1 MRTIINPWIGN
12 TQGYNCFGCNPNNPL
27 GVHMHFY
34 WDGEQVVTIW
44 KANPNYV
51 SWIDT
56 LHGGIQATLL
66 DEICG
71 WVVFYQLQT
80 SGVTAKMEMRYR
92 KPVSTLWPYIRL
104 NAKLVEHR
112 RNIAIV
118 HGEILSPEGVCCAEC
133 TCTYFVYTGEKALE
147 MGYIP
152 AILDEKEVTLEEA
165 IDHATTAANTY
176 TQLRPKL

>member
-1 MRTIINPWIGN
+1 MKKSLFLLLLLTILLLS
-12 TQGYNCFGCNPNNPL
+12 GCGARPP
-27 GVHMHFY
+27 
-34 WDGEQVVTIW
+34 VTRDRE
-44 KANPNYV
+44 AV
-51 SWIDT
+51 LSWIDT

-104 NAKLVEHR
+104 NAKLVEQR

-133 TCTYFVYTGEKALE
+133 NCTYFIYSGEKSIE

-152 AILDEKEVTLEEA
+152 ARLAEEEVTLEEA
-165 IDHATTAANTY
+165 V
-176 TQLRPKL
+176 LLLGRL

>member
-1 MRTIINPWIGN
+1 MRAIINPWIGN
-12 TQGYNCFGCNPNNPL
+12 TKGYNCFGCNPDNPQ
-27 GVHMHFY
+27 GAHMHFY
-34 WDGEQVVTIW
+34 WDGEQVVSIW
-44 KANPNYV
+44 KANPNFV

-104 NAKLVEHR
+104 NAKL
-112 RNIAIV
+112 I
-118 HGEILSPEGVCCAEC
+118 ILSPDGQCCAEC

-152 AILDEKEVTLEEA
+152 ARLSENEISLEEA
-165 IDHATTAANTY
+165 IHHIIG
-176 TQLRPKL
+176 

>member
-1 MRTIINPWIGN
+1 MKRIINPWIGN
-12 TQGYNCFGCNPNNPL
+12 THGYNCFGCNPGNPQ
-27 GVHMHFY
+27 GVQMRFY
-34 WDGEQVVTIW
+34 WDGEQVVSVW
-44 KANPNYV
+44 KANPNFV

-104 NAKLVEHR
+104 NAATSPSCTARFSVPRGYAAPNAPVPILYIAA
-112 RNIAIV
+112 RN
-118 HGEILSPEGVCCAEC
+118 
-133 TCTYFVYTGEKALE
+133 
-147 MGYIP
+147 
-152 AILDEKEVTLEEA
+152 
-165 IDHATTAANTY
+165 
-176 TQLRPKL
+176 R

>member
-1 MRTIINPWIGN
+1 MR
-12 TQGYNCFGCNPNNPL
+12 
-27 GVHMHFY
+27 FY
-34 WDGEQVVTIW
+34 WDGEQVVSIW

-80 SGVTAKMEMRYR
+80 SCVTAKMELRYR

-104 NAKLVEHR
+104 NARLIEQQHKLVT
-112 RNIAIV
+112 I
-118 HGEILSPEGVCCAEC
+118 HGEILSPDGVCCAEC
-133 TCTYFVYTGEKALE
+133 TCTYFVFTGEKALE

-165 IDHATTAANTY
+165 IEHATTAANTY
-176 TQLRPKL
+176 VQLRPKL

>member
-1 MRTIINPWIGN
+1 
-12 TQGYNCFGCNPNNPL
+12 
-27 GVHMHFY
+27 MHFY
-34 WDGEQVVTIW
+34 WDGEQVVSIW
-44 KANPNYV
+44 KANPNFV

-104 NAKLVEHR
+104 NAKLIEQRH
-112 RNIAIV
+112 NIAIV
-118 HGEILSPEGVCCAEC
+118 RGEILSPDGQCCAEC

-152 AILDEKEVTLEEA
+152 ARLSENEISLEEA
-165 IDHATTAANTY
+165 IQHIIG
-176 TQLRPKL
+176 